1 LSEARHAPPAT
12 PARSPAGPASAGPA
26 SAGPASAGPASAGP
40 PAGTAA
46 EPAQRPVVAAS
57 TWVLEHAQDVVTVTV
72 GVVLIVLAATL
83 AVSGVFSFVTAI
95 MHKAPRVSTATAIS
109 GAAIN
114 LLDRVLLV
122 LILVEIV
129 HTVVLSLRAHRLAAQ
144 PFIVVGLVA
153 VIRRI
158 LFLLSGENTIPTA
171 ELALLIGMV
180 VAFVAA
186 YLAVSHFERQPGE
199 EELAPGAGVSAG
211 GERPAPGG
219 ERPAPGAGEIAPG
232 AGEMTPATGNTV
244 AADKVVASGG

>member
-1 LSEARHAPPAT
+1 MSDGREPEPEPDRPAPRPA
-12 PARSPAGPASAGPA
+12 
-26 SAGPASAGPASAGP
+26 
-40 PAGTAA
+40 
-46 EPAQRPVVAAS
+46 VAAS
-57 TWVLEHAQDVVTVTV
+57 IWALEHAQDFVTVAV

-83 AVSGVFSFVTAI
+83 AVSGVVSFVEDVQKRSIAI
-95 MHKAPRVSTATAIS
+95 
-109 GAAIN
+109 AAIN

-158 LFLLSGENTIPTA
+158 LFLLSNENIIPTA

-186 YLAVSHFERQPGE
+186 YLAVSYFEKPDAEGE
-199 EELAPGAGVSAG
+199 SPPPRARGKKK
-211 GERPAPGG
+211 PADRVG
-219 ERPAPGAGEIAPG
+219 
-232 AGEMTPATGNTV
+232 T
-244 AADKVVASGG
+244 SGG

>member
-1 LSEARHAPPAT
+1 MDTGVSEPTEP
-12 PARSPAGPASAGPA
+12 
-26 SAGPASAGPASAGP
+26 
-40 PAGTAA
+40 
-46 EPAQRPVVAAS
+46 EPAPRPAVAAS
-57 TWVLEHAQDVVTVTV
+57 IWVLEHAQDFVSVAV

-83 AVSGVFSFVTAI
+83 AVSGVVSFAEDFKHSV
-95 MHKAPRVSTATAIS
+95 AT
-109 GAAIN
+109 AAIN

-158 LFLLSGENTIPTA
+158 LFLLSNENIIPTA

-186 YLAVSHFERQPGE
+186 YLAVSYFERPDPEAGSSSAR
-199 EELAPGAGVSAG
+199 APGKKTS
-211 GERPAPGG
+211 PD
-219 ERPAPGAGEIAPG
+219 
-232 AGEMTPATGNTV
+232 TV
-244 AADKVVASGG
+244 EASGG

>member
-1 LSEARHAPPAT
+1 MSDSSEPGPD
-12 PARSPAGPASAGPA
+12 PARPEPGR
-26 SAGPASAGPASAGP
+26 
-40 PAGTAA
+40 A
-46 EPAQRPVVAAS
+46 EPGRAEPGRPEPGRAEPRPAVAAS
-57 TWVLEHAQDVVTVTV
+57 IWALEHAQDFVTVAV

-83 AVSGVFSFVTAI
+83 AVSGVVSFVEDLQKRTMVTA
-95 MHKAPRVSTATAIS
+95 SS
-109 GAAIN
+109 N

-158 LFLLSGENTIPTA
+158 LFLLSNENTIPTA

-186 YLAVSHFERQPGE
+186 YLAVSYFEKSGLE
-199 EELAPGAGVSAG
+199 EDNAPPRARGDAPP
-211 GERPAPGG
+211 RPRGKKN
-219 ERPAPGAGEIAPG
+219 
-232 AGEMTPATGNTV
+232 ATGRVETL
-244 AADKVVASGG
+244 GG

>member
-1 LSEARHAPPAT
+1 MSDGRAPEPE
-12 PARSPAGPASAGPA
+12 PARPSPRPA
-26 SAGPASAGPASAGP
+26 
-40 PAGTAA
+40 
-46 EPAQRPVVAAS
+46 VAAS
-57 TWVLEHAQDVVTVTV
+57 IWVLEHAQDFVSVAV

-83 AVSGVFSFVTAI
+83 AVSGVVSFAEDVRHSIGT
-95 MHKAPRVSTATAIS
+95 
-109 GAAIN
+109 AAIN

-158 LFLLSGENTIPTA
+158 LFLLSNENVIPTA

-186 YLAVSHFERQPGE
+186 YLAVSYFEKPDAE
-199 EELAPGAGVSAG
+199 
-211 GERPAPGG
+211 GERPPPLAGG
-219 ERPAPGAGEIAPG
+219 KNKPADRVE
-232 AGEMTPATGNTV
+232 T
-244 AADKVVASGG
+244 SGG